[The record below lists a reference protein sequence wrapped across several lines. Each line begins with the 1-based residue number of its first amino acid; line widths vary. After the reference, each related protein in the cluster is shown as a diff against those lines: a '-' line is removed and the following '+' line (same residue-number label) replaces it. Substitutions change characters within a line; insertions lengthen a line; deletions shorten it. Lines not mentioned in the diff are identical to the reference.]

1 MELIMDNTDNLNLP
15 FILAAQ
21 AQKHITHNEAL
32 KTLDAIIHLSV
43 IDKDLSTPPPT
54 PQIGDRYIVANTA
67 TDEWLGKETQVAAW
81 QDGAWMFYVPQN
93 GWQCWLEDENS
104 LVIWDGTNWVTQSG
118 GSANLNPATGGLVG
132 INATADTTNRL
143 SLNSPASLFNHEG
156 SDHQLKINKN
166 AEANTASVLF
176 QNNFSGRAEF
186 GLTGDDDFHMKVSPD
201 GSTFHDALKIDKD
214 TGHINC
220 SRLFSGSITIEDDT
234 VGRINTPCAG
244 GFIFILANDPTY
256 PQIAHSGVFVFDVGS
271 SRSLASIYLGAL
283 MSNLGTIAVDG
294 TTGTDG
300 ETGITARPNA
310 IDIENRF
317 GSTRTY
323 TYVFI
328 G

>member
-1 MELIMDNTDNLNLP
+1 M
-15 FILAAQ
+15 
-21 AQKHITHNEAL
+21 
-32 KTLDAIIHLSV
+32 
-43 IDKDLSTPPPT
+43 
-54 PQIGDRYIVANTA
+54 
-67 TDEWLGKETQVAAW
+67 
-81 QDGAWMFYVPQN
+81 
-93 GWQCWLEDENS
+93 
-104 LVIWDGTNWVTQSG
+104 
-118 GSANLNPATGGLVG
+118 G

-156 SDHQLKINKN
+156 SDHHLKINKN

-234 VGRINTPCAG
+234 VGRINTPYAG